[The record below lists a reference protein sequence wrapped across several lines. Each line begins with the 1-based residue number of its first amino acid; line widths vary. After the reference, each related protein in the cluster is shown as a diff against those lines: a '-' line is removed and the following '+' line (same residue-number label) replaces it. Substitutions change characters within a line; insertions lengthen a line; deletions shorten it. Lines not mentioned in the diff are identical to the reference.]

1 MYDLEL
7 DVSKLKGFADKMEK
21 LGNIDGPRA
30 LKEATNQIRIALLT
44 DVRRRTKIGKYGYFE
59 HKLTKSGKQSKTKKW
74 VAGRGTKYGWQSGKV
89 GGKLKSGWS
98 SLSAKRIKGSS
109 SWVAQVYNPVEYA
122 PYYEYGHRQTVGR
135 FVPAFYGVG
144 AKLVKSYVAGK
155 FPLAFATANINKQ
168 IPGIVDRTLT
178 NFMKG
183 IK

>member
-1 MYDLEL
+1 MYDLDL
-7 DVSKLKGFADKMEK
+7 DVSKLKDFADKMEK

-44 DVRRRTKIGKYGYFE
+44 DVRRRTKVGRYGFYLNKGK
-59 HKLTKSGKQSKTKKW
+59 TQKW

-89 GGKLKSGWS
+89 GGTLRRGWS

-122 PYYEYGHRQTVGR
+122 PYYEYGHRQEVGR

-144 AKLVKSYVAGK
+144 AKLVKPYVAGK

-168 IPGIVDRTLT
+168 IPRIVDQTLT